1 MIHDFL
7 PICKG
12 DMKKRGWDECD
23 FVYITGDAYVDHSS
37 FGPAII
43 SRILE
48 AHGYRVGII
57 AQPDW
62 KNRESVTI
70 LGRPRLGFLVSA
82 GNMDSMVNHYTVS
95 KKRRVCVDCHI
106 MITGRTRL
114 SIQY

>member
-62 KNRESVTI
+62 KNRDLTWCI
-70 LGRPRLGFLVSA
+70 SA
-82 GNMDSMVNHYTVS
+82 WMRNAAL
-95 KKRRVCVDCHI
+95 I
-106 MITGRTRL
+106 
-114 SIQY
+114 

>member
-57 AQPDW
+57 ASQ
-62 KNRESVTI
+62 
-70 LGRPRLGFLVSA
+70 
-82 GNMDSMVNHYTVS
+82 
-95 KKRRVCVDCHI
+95 
-106 MITGRTRL
+106 TGRTGTAL
-114 SIQY
+114 QYLEDRDWASL